1 MKPEELKKAKL
12 IRAKMEKIE
21 IVIGNLL
28 RAGVIISA
36 AIMAIGFVMLI
47 VTGNS
52 GYPAGYHPHDF
63 REIFAG
69 IVALKPYAI
78 MMLGIFC
85 LILTPVLRV
94 LVSIYSFYKEHD
106 YLYVYITT
114 FVMVVLIF
122 SFWLGTH
129 K

>member
-1 MKPEELKKAKL
+1 MNKL
-12 IRAKMEKIE
+12 EQARQKRIQAKMDKIE

-36 AIMAIGFVMLI
+36 VIMIIGFALLI
-47 VTGNS
+47 ITGGT

-63 REIFAG
+63 KQIFAG
-69 IVALKPYAI
+69 VIAFKPYAI

-106 YLYVYITT
+106 MLYVYITT
-114 FVMVVLIF
+114 FVMFVLAF
-122 SFWLGTH
+122 SFWLGIH